1 MGGLSPTVALAGIW
15 VTAVVSGMVVNGATP
30 LCFELAV
37 EASFPVST
45 SFVIMLCTASF
56 NAATLA
62 LLFVPISSAA
72 SAFNWA
78 YVCGCAAVTAALW
91 ALFKEQSKRYDFDSA
106 GVRPVESEATDSI
119 Q

>member
-15 VTAVVSGMVVNGATP
+15 TTAVVSGMVVNGATP

-62 LLFVPISSAA
+62 MLFVPISSAA

-78 YVCGCAAVTAALW
+78 YVSGCAVVTVTLW

-106 GVRPVESEATDSI
+106 GVRPAAADPVDTI